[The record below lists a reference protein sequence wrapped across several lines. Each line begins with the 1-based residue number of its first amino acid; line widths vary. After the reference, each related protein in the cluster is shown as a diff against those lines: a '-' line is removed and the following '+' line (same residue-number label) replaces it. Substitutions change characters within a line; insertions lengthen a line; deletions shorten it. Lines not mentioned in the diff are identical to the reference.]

1 MDNPDIW
8 ESLCTPLIRCQGRGG
23 GGSEGYGGGKPLFLT
38 SAGRETREGDA
49 FGVAQGWTREVRRRE
64 GWLAEDNEK
73 RK

>member
-49 FGVAQGWTREVRRRE
+49 FGVAQGWTREE
-64 GWLAEDNEK
+64 GGRARDNEK